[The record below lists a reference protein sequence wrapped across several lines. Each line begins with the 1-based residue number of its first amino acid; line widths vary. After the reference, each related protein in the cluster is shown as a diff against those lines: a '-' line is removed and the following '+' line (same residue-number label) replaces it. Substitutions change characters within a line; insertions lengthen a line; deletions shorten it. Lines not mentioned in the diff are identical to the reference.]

1 MDISTFVSITKWE
14 AGLFFLSL
22 VTGGFACYL
31 FSCMQNPFDLFLR
44 LFFHRLYCQHMSI
57 MPVQIVPDAVF
68 TEIGCQ
74 CDCSMHETENGTVL
88 LLFQR
93 NRGLE
98 L

>member
-1 MDISTFVSITKWE
+1 
-14 AGLFFLSL
+14 
-22 VTGGFACYL
+22 
-31 FSCMQNPFDLFLR
+31 
-44 LFFHRLYCQHMSI
+44 